1 MYSHYPEE
9 AVWNF
14 SFKDMRRVF
23 TAKLIYFFFTYF
35 RIRNLLVLT
44 LLTDREELLVLFG
57 VMLALSTLSA
67 QN

>member
-23 TAKLIYFFFTYF
+23 TAKLIYFFLHTF
-35 RIRNLLVLT
+35 
-44 LLTDREELLVLFG
+44 ELEIC
-57 VMLALSTLSA
+57 
-67 QN
+67 